1 MNKKILTALVA
12 LTLVVP
18 ATAHASLKNRNI
30 TPPTLAILDTAVD
43 TSIPSFK
50 DKIVYEVCIL
60 EWTTCPN
67 GTSFMEGPGSATL
80 PYNAITKNGFAH
92 GTQMVSA
99 ALKANPNL
107 KIVFV
112 RIIGQNINFDRQ
124 LSTEATVLN
133 ALNWV
138 YNNKDRFNIQ
148 AVSMSQGDHNLGSLP
163 NYCLNTPR
171 TEAVIKQLSQSQI
184 PVFFPVGNN
193 YDYKRIDWPSC
204 LTDAIAVGAGSKNG
218 IELWN
223 NFDQSRV
230 DYFAN
235 GKEDLIYPGNVITR
249 SSGSSISAQILAAQW
264 MAIRASKPN
273 LTLSQ
278 INDLISKT
286 SRPIK
291 GKMGTG
297 NLVDLAKAL
306 NG

>member
-12 LTLVVP
+12 LTLIVP
-18 ATAHASLKNRNI
+18 ATAHASLKNRNV
-30 TPPTLAILDTAVD
+30 TPPTLAILDTAID
-43 TSIPSFK
+43 MSIPSFK

-67 GTSFMEGPGSATL
+67 GSSFMEGPGSATL
-80 PYNAITKNGFAH
+80 PHNAITKNGFAH

-112 RIIGQNINFDRQ
+112 RVIGQNINFDRQ
-124 LSTEATVLN
+124 ISTEATVLN

-138 YNNKDRFNIQ
+138 NSNKDRFNIQ
-148 AVSMSQGDHNLGSLP
+148 AVSMSQGDSNLGALP
-163 NYCLNTPR
+163 NYCLNTPK
-171 TEAVIKQLSQSQI
+171 TQAVIKQLAQSQI
-184 PVFFPVGNN
+184 PVFFPVGNGSN
-193 YDYKRIDWPSC
+193 YKKIDWPAC
-204 LTDAIAVGAGSKNG
+204 LPDSIAVGAGTRNG

-223 NFDQSRV
+223 NFDQLLV

-235 GKEDLIYPGNVITR
+235 GREDLISPGNVIVR
-249 SSGSSISAQILAAQW
+249 SSGSSISTQVAAAQW
-264 MAIRASKPN
+264 MAIKSSKPH
-273 LTLSQ
+273 LTMSQ
-278 INDLISKT
+278 INDLISTT

-291 GKMGTG
+291 GRMGTG
-297 NLVDLAKAL
+297 KLIDLGKAL